1 MLESFSFVLSVSPE
15 GLEVVSAGF
24 VDASVPVDV
33 ESEGR
38 IEDSVTSGGGGP
50 GLCSSIG
57 AGGGLVT
64 VDGILGVVGR
74 AVGLAV
80 ILEGVEMGAIFVV
93 EDGMGPAIRPGGI
106 TLGAGAGM

>member
-64 VDGILGVVGR
+64 VDGILGVGGR

-80 ILEGVEMGAIFVV
+80 IMEGVEMGGIMVV
-93 EDGMGPAIRPGGI
+93 VGGKGGLVRTGGLTEGAYGGM
-106 TLGAGAGM
+106 

>member
-1 MLESFSFVLSVSPE
+1 M
-15 GLEVVSAGF
+15 
-24 VDASVPVDV
+24 
-33 ESEGR
+33 
-38 IEDSVTSGGGGP
+38 
-50 GLCSSIG
+50 
-57 AGGGLVT
+57 
-64 VDGILGVVGR
+64 DGILGVVGR